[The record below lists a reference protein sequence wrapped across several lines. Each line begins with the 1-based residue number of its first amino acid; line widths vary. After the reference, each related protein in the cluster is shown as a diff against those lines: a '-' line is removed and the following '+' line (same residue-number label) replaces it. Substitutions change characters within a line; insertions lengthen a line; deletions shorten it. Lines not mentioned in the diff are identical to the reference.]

1 MKGEKALHTCDNS
14 TGTESGD
21 EESTP
26 STQQKGANLRR
37 FNSLYDDKLQVQDLD
52 TMVVNPKKIS
62 EL

>member
-21 EESTP
+21 KKCTLSFECATKSIPCTI
-26 STQQKGANLRR
+26 LH
-37 FNSLYDDKLQVQDLD
+37 DLD
-52 TMVVNPKKIS
+52 AMAVNPKKKF